1 MVDLINEDILV
12 GSKEISTS
20 PLKPFDLSVIN
31 FLNEISKSIYADK
44 KKNYNSEIKTFGFFC
59 RKKNIERL
67 KKIHLIENNNSV
79 KMGLGLAF
87 HVTPS
92 NIPTNFA
99 YSLVFGL
106 LTGNSNVVKLPSQSF
121 VEIDQI
127 CMIIKKVLRKF
138 TKLKRYITIVRTKN
152 NENFSIKLSMISDLR
167 IIWGGNETVNSLK
180 KISTNERC
188 RDIYFPNRNS
198 LCVINT
204 DVLSKKNDKEI
215 INVCRNFYNDTF
227 LVDQNAC
234 SSPHLIYWVGKK
246 NKKVVNV
253 FWKTLEQIVLEKGYK
268 SFFSGSYFKYNRLC
282 NDIIN
287 SKNLENFQEYSNF
300 YCINLKKNN
309 FDLDQLVSKLGYF
322 YQVEVDNLYDI
333 FKNINTFTQTIT
345 YFGFKKDEI
354 KNEFY
359 KLNLK
364 GVDRIVP
371 IGQALS
377 IELDWD
383 GYELFSSMTRTTSI
397 R

>member
-1 MVDLINEDILV
+1 MIRLSNEKILV

-20 PLKPFDLSVIN
+20 PFKPFDLNVIN
-31 FLNEISKSIYADK
+31 FLNEISKNIISDN
-44 KKNYNSEIKTFGFFC
+44 KKNYSSEIKTFGFFC
-59 RKKNIERL
+59 RKKNIEKL
-67 KKIHLIENNNSV
+67 QKIHFTEKSDTIRT
-79 KMGLGLAF
+79 GLGLAL

-106 LTGNSNVVKLPSQSF
+106 LTGNSNVVKLPTQSF
-121 VEIDQI
+121 LEIDQI
-127 CMIIKKVLRKF
+127 CMIIEKVLRKF
-138 TKLKRYITIVRTKN
+138 NKLRKYITILKTEN
-152 NENFSIKLSMISDLR
+152 NENFSKKLSIMSDLR
-167 IIWGGNETVNSLK
+167 IVWGGNETVNSLK

-204 DVLSKKNDKEI
+204 DFLSKMNDKDI
-215 INVCRNFYNDTF
+215 INVCKNFYNDTF

-246 NKKVVNV
+246 NKKAVNI
-253 FWKTLEQIVLEKGYK
+253 FWKTLEKIILKKGYK

-287 SKNLENFQEYSNF
+287 SKNFKNFKEYTEF
-300 YCINLKKNN
+300 YCINLKENS

-322 YQVEVDNLYDI
+322 YQVEVNKLSDI
-333 FKNINTFTQTIT
+333 FNNINIFTQTIT
-345 YFGFKKDEI
+345 YFGFKKDKI

-364 GVDRIVP
+364 GIDRIVP

-383 GYELFSSMTRTTSI
+383 GYELFSSMTRTI
-397 R
+397 RIR